1 MITVDME
8 MAAQPKPTQVAHQ
21 HALAAAVARLKAQAV
36 GRDLT
41 AEEMAELDALQ
52 AAIATF
58 TRAINRASHARQVP
72 ADTSADH
79 RGHELAR
86 GPPAGGR
93 DAEILRWKAVSART
107 GLARA
112 TIWRAIKGNRFPR
125 PVQLTSA
132 GAVGWIAGEIDA
144 WVRVRVQERDA
155 RQQLTASAEKRGRQR
170 KAVAPVEDRPQT
182 Q

>member
-1 MITVDME
+1 
-8 MAAQPKPTQVAHQ
+8 KPTQVAHQ

-52 AAIATF
+52 AAIARVTPAI
-58 TRAINRASHARQVP
+58 TRPSHARQVP
-72 ADTSADH
+72 ADTGADH

-132 GAVGWIAGEIDA
+132 GA
-144 WVRVRVQERDA
+144 
-155 RQQLTASAEKRGRQR
+155 
-170 KAVAPVEDRPQT
+170 
-182 Q
+182 